1 MTQSKSS
8 NPVRSYYEK
17 IANGLTLNS
26 AELSA
31 FLSESEQSARQSVE
45 FREEFEDISL
55 VMSFDFLDP
64 EPPLH
69 FILLEGELLIERGN
83 VENSEDF
90 LTVFANNKNSK
101 ILSRTPLHR
110 FTITCTF
117 FSFLAYVS
125 RSMDP
130 MEALM
135 DERFKIEGD
144 IKYAMLLDKLISIL
158 YGFLGL

>member
-8 NPVRSYYEK
+8 SPHQSYYEK
-17 IANGLTLNS
+17 IASGLTLNAVELRAFLKQCEMQAKQS
-26 AELSA
+26 AEFS
-31 FLSESEQSARQSVE
+31 
-45 FREEFEDISL
+45 EEFEDISL

-69 FILLEGELLIERGN
+69 FVLLEGELFIERGDF
-83 VENSEDF
+83 ENSEDF
-90 LTVFANNKNSK
+90 STVFANNKNSK
-101 ILSRTPLHR
+101 IVSNSPLHR

-125 RSMDP
+125 GSLDP
-130 MEALM
+130 MEALF

-144 IKYAMLLDKLISIL
+144 IKYAIILDKLISIF